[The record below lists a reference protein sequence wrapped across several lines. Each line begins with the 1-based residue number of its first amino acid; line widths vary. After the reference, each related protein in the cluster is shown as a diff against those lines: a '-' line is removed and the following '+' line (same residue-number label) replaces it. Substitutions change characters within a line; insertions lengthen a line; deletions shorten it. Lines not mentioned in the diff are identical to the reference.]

1 MPKIYP
7 RKKRTAKK
15 HGAMCRFLSKWG
27 VFMTRSTKAAI
38 IGLLVVLIV
47 AAVAFVWYLAQ
58 PQTLVDTDTL
68 LVVRDGSTI
77 TVHDLVADEVYNTF
91 RIVRVRRSEGV
102 TESHTAID
110 TATISI
116 DTIPHGGLKI
126 IDKTSRTVYIVKRK
140 CVSMNP

>member
-1 MPKIYP
+1 
-7 RKKRTAKK
+7 
-15 HGAMCRFLSKWG
+15 
-27 VFMTRSTKAAI
+27 MTRSTKAAV
-38 IGLLVVLIV
+38 IGLLLVLIV

-68 LVVRDGSTI
+68 LVARDGSTI
-77 TVHDLVADEVYNTF
+77 TVHDLVADEVYTF

-126 IDKTSRTVYIVKRK
+126 TNKTAGVVYLVKRK

>member
-1 MPKIYP
+1 
-7 RKKRTAKK
+7 
-15 HGAMCRFLSKWG
+15 
-27 VFMTRSTKAAI
+27 MTRSTKAAV

-77 TVHDLVADEVYNTF
+77 TVHDLVADETYQF
-91 RIVRVRRSEGV
+91 RVVRVRRSEGV
-102 TESHTAID
+102 TESHRAVD

-116 DTIPHGGLKI
+116 DTIPHGGLKLT
-126 IDKTSRTVYIVKRK
+126 DKTAEKVYIVRR
-140 CVSMNP
+140 VGHG

>member
-1 MPKIYP
+1 
-7 RKKRTAKK
+7 
-15 HGAMCRFLSKWG
+15 
-27 VFMTRSTKAAI
+27 MTRSTKAAV

-68 LVVRDGSTI
+68 LVARDGSTI
-77 TVHDLVADEVYNTF
+77 TVHDLVADEVYTF

-126 IDKTSRTVYIVKRK
+126 TDKTAGTVYIVKRK
-140 CVSMNP
+140 CI

>member
-1 MPKIYP
+1 
-7 RKKRTAKK
+7 
-15 HGAMCRFLSKWG
+15 
-27 VFMTRSTKAAI
+27 MTRSTKAAV

-47 AAVAFVWYLAQ
+47 AAVAFVWYILQ
-58 PQTLVDTDTL
+58 SQVLVDADTL
-68 LVVRDGSTI
+68 SVVRDGSTI
-77 TVHDLVADEVYNTF
+77 TVHDLVADEVYTF

-126 IDKTSRTVYIVKRK
+126 TDKNAGVVYLVKRK
-140 CVSMNP
+140 CR